1 MTTTFTHK
9 DFNSSD
15 GMMTSIWGP
24 PLWHFLHTM
33 SFNYP
38 CTPTAKDK
46 KKYKEFIDSLKHIL
60 PCKYCRDNLKN
71 NLKQSGYSLK
81 VFKNRNVFSKWIY
94 TLHET
99 VNTMLGKQSGL
110 TYKSVKHRY
119 EQFRSRCI
127 DETFTNHSLQYEKGC
142 TTPFYGKKTKCVLEI
157 VPKQSKKKTFNIDSS
172 CIIKKKSKS
181 KTTSKSKS
189 KIASRTKK

>member
-1 MTTTFTHK
+1 MTTFTNK

-38 CTPTAKDK
+38 CKPTEKDK
-46 KKYKEFIDSLKHIL
+46 QHYKKFVDSLKYIL
-60 PCKYCRDNLKN
+60 PCKYCRDNLSN
-71 NLKQSGYSLK
+71 NLKQSKYSTA
-81 VFKNRNVFSKWIY
+81 VFKNRTTFSRWMY

-99 VNTMLGKQSGL
+99 VNKMLGK
-110 TYKSVKHRY
+110 KSNISFNKVKETY

-127 DETFTNHSLQYEKGC
+127 DDKNVSVCKELKYEKGC
-142 TTPFYGKKTKCVLEI
+142 ITPFYGKKTKCVLEI
-157 VPKQSKKKTFNIDSS
+157 VPTKSKKKSFNINSS
-172 CIIKKKSKS
+172 CMIKRKSPVPRKNKKKNKN
-181 KTTSKSKS
+181 K
-189 KIASRTKK
+189 